1 MPGATDRTGWPAEA
15 AAVLDFWFADATAP
29 RAEWFRKDAA
39 FDAEIRDRFGTTID
53 TALAGRHADWDA
65 TPGGAL
71 ARIVVLDQF
80 TRNAFRDTARA
91 FAGDALALAAARS
104 LCARGDDARL
114 PPLWRVF
121 AYLPFEH
128 AEDTV
133 AQEESL
139 RRFAA
144 LSAAAPTLAAF
155 EDWAQRHAA
164 VIARFGRYPHRN
176 EALGRTTTEAEAR
189 FLQEPG
195 SRF

>member
-1 MPGATDRTGWPAEA
+1 MPSSTDRPEPPAAA
-15 AAVLDFWFADATAP
+15 AAVLEFWFADAAAP
-29 RAEWFRKDAA
+29 RAEWFRKDAD
-39 FDAEIRDRFGTTID
+39 FDARIRERFD
-53 TALAGRHADWDA
+53 ALIESALGGGLQHWDA
-65 TPGGAL
+65 TPEGAL

-80 TRNAFRDTARA
+80 TRNAYRDTARA
-91 FAGDALALAAARS
+91 FAGDPLALTAASA

-128 AEDTV
+128 AEDAA
-133 AQEESL
+133 AQAESL

-144 LSAAAPTLAAF
+144 LSADAPALAAF
-155 EDWAQRHAA
+155 EDWAKRHAA

-176 EALGRTTTEAEAR
+176 ELLGRATTPDEAR